1 MSQINDFLV
10 MLYGYLGGHTWFMFL
25 LIGTGIFFTFYL
37 GFPQL
42 RYFRHAIRI
51 TAGKYDH
58 SHDVGDTS
66 HFQSLSTALSGT
78 VGTGNI
84 AGVALAIHLGGPAA
98 LFWMLV
104 TAAIGMCTKMV
115 EVSISHKYRDILP
128 DGSVSG
134 GPMYYMKETAEHNY
148 KKRKGD
154 KDRSYPRPSS
164 PLLPFCH
171 HSEPVICPR

>member
-1 MSQINDFLV
+1 MHGLNDFLV
-10 MLYGYLGGHTWFMFL
+10 KLDGYLGGNPWFMVL
-25 LIGTGIFFTFYL
+25 LIGTGLFFTIYL

-42 RYFRHAIRI
+42 RYFKHAIRI
-51 TAGKYDH
+51 TTGKYDH
-58 SHDVGDTS
+58 SHDIGDTS
-66 HFQSLSTALSGT
+66 HFQSLATALSGT

-134 GPMYYMKETAEHNY
+134 GPMYYMK
-148 KKRKGD
+148 KRLNIKT
-154 KDRSYPRPSS
+154 
-164 PLLPFCH
+164 
-171 HSEPVICPR
+171 